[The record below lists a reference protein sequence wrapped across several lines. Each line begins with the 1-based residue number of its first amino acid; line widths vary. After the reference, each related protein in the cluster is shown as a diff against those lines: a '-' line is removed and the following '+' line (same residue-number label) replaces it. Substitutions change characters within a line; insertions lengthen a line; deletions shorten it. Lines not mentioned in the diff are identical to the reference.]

1 MRSPL
6 RPLAA
11 LLATTLLWATPAP
24 LLAAS
29 APATQQAPAPL
40 DELVRK
46 VDIPFEQFTLA
57 NGLRVVIHTDRKAP
71 IVSVNVWY
79 HIGSV
84 DEPVGRS
91 GFAHLF
97 EHIMFR
103 GSKHSRV
110 DHFKPLE
117 EAGGTQF
124 NGTTDFNRT
133 NYFQTVPTPAL
144 DLALFLESDRMGWL
158 LPALTPDVIASE
170 RDIVLNE
177 KRDGE
182 NQPGGLLFPALLAA
196 LYPADHPY
204 SIPAIGREPD
214 LRAATLADATRWF
227 RTNYA
232 PNNAVL
238 VLAGDIDAKTARPM
252 VERWFGQIPPGPTPA
267 RFASPVPRRTETTR
281 QTLTDKVATTRLV
294 RAWPLPGE
302 STPGL
307 AALEVGLATLGGGNT
322 SLLFD
327 RLVRTERLAV
337 GVSASVASWE
347 GASLALIS
355 AEVRPG
361 VDPATVERRID
372 ELLAQWKAEGPSPD
386 ELARVTTR
394 AVGSTIRGLEQ
405 VGGFGGKGQ
414 ALAEGAVFAGDPAD
428 YKRRLAEIAAAT
440 PTSVKAAAARWLG
453 PGDHR
458 VTLVPGERNPT
469 TVNAPQAARTIARAE
484 APAPAAFAPQ
494 GLPADRSAGAPAVG
508 DVTRL
513 AATNVERARLSNGM
527 QVQFV
532 ANRSVPVVRIQL
544 ALDGGIAADS
554 RAQPGTQR
562 LALGLLREG
571 TDGAFGPLDGP
582 EIARRLERLGASVSA
597 SAALDRTRFSLNA
610 LTPNLAPSLA
620 LFADIVAR
628 PTFPTD
634 QLERVRGQV
643 LASLASDETE
653 PQGIALRAAPA
664 LLFGPDHPYGQSLS
678 GNGTPEGVRA
688 ATRADLAAFHAA
700 LLQPDRAVLFVVGDT
715 SLAAILPLLE
725 ASFGKLKPSAAP
737 LPILSAKAAA
747 PAPQAAGRILLYDR
761 PGAPQAFIL
770 AGAPLPLTGRD
781 DTLPLSLAN
790 DVFGGLATSRLWKS
804 LREEKGWSYGA
815 SSSASATARE
825 MPFLLT
831 APVDRAQTGPAIA
844 EIRRLLAEFRTTNP
858 PQAAEVDR
866 ARASSIRS
874 LPGDFETGSATLGAL
889 ERAVVLNRPDDYL
902 ATLPARIEGVPLEAV
917 RKAPMP
923 APDDLAFI
931 VVGDRA
937 TIEPQL
943 KALNLPVEVRTTA
956 LPVIRMPSP
965 DTNPR

>member
-1 MRSPL
+1 MRRTIAL
-6 RPLAA
+6 LLAA
-11 LLATTLLWATPAP
+11 TLLATTPAQARTPAP
-24 LLAAS
+24 AA
-29 APATQQAPAPL
+29 TQAPAPL
-40 DELVRK
+40 SELVAK
-46 VDIPFEQFTLA
+46 VDIPYEQFTLA
-57 NGLRVVIHTDRKAP
+57 NGLRVVVHTDRKAP

-79 HIGSV
+79 HVGSV

-103 GSKHSRV
+103 GSEHSRM

-158 LPALTPDVIASE
+158 LPALTPEVLASE

-214 LRAATLADATRWF
+214 LRAATVDDANRWF
-227 RTNYA
+227 RTHYG

-267 RFASPVPRRTETTR
+267 RFASPVPERTQTTR

-294 RAWPLPGE
+294 RAWALPGQN
-302 STPGL
+302 TPGI
-307 AALEVGLATLGGGNT
+307 AALEVGLATLGGGPT

-337 GVSASVASWE
+337 GVSASVAGWE
-347 GASLALIS
+347 GASLALLS

-361 VDPATVERRID
+361 VDPAQVEQRID
-372 ELLAQWKAEGPSPD
+372 ELLAQWMAQGPSAD

-394 AVGSTIRGLEQ
+394 AVAGTIRGLEQ

-414 ALAEGAVFAGDPAD
+414 ALAEGAVFANDPAD
-428 YKRRLAEIAAAT
+428 YRRQLAEIAAAT
-440 PTSVKAAAARWLG
+440 PETVKAAAARWLG

-458 VTLVPGERNPT
+458 VTLVPGDRNPT
-469 TVNAPQAARTIARAE
+469 TITAPQAPRSIARAE
-484 APAPAAFAPQ
+484 APPASGFVPQ
-494 GLPADRSAGAPAVG
+494 GTPANRTAGAPPVG

-513 AATNVERARLSNGM
+513 APAKVERARLSNGM

-532 ANRSVPVVRIQL
+532 ANSSVPVVRLQL
-544 ALDGGIAADS
+544 ALDGGVAADS
-554 RAQPGTQR
+554 RDKPGTQR
-562 LALGLLREG
+562 LMLATLREG
-571 TDGAFGPLDGP
+571 ANGRLGPLDGP
-582 EIARRLERLGASVSA
+582 EIARRLEALGAAVSA

-620 LFADIVAR
+620 LFADIVAA
-628 PTFPTD
+628 PAFPQD
-634 QLERVRGQV
+634 QVERLRGQL
-643 LASLASDETE
+643 LASLASEATQPE
-653 PQGIALRAAPA
+653 GIAFRAAPA
-664 LLFGPDHPYGQSLS
+664 LLFGPEHPYGQSLS
-678 GNGTPEGVRA
+678 GNGTADGVKA
-688 ATRADLAAFHAA
+688 ATRADLMAFHAG

-715 SLAAILPLLE
+715 SLTAILPLLE
-725 ASFGKLKPSAAP
+725 ASFGQLRAKAPP
-737 LPILSAKAAA
+737 LPILDVPVPA
-747 PAPQAAGRILLYDR
+747 PAPQAPGKIILYDR
-761 PGAPQAFIL
+761 PGAPQSFIL
-770 AGAPLPLTGRD
+770 AGSPLPLTGRD
-781 DTLPLSLAN
+781 DLLPFSLAN
-790 DVFGGLATSRLWKS
+790 DVFGGGATSRLWKS

-844 EIRRLLAEFRTTNP
+844 EIRRLLAEFHGKNP
-858 PQAAEVDR
+858 PQPAEVDR

-874 LPGDFETGSATLGAL
+874 LPGDFETGGALLGAL
-889 ERAVVLNRPDDYL
+889 ERAVVLQRPDDYL
-902 ATLPARIEGVPLEAV
+902 ATLPARIEAVPLDAI

-923 APDDLAFI
+923 TADDLVFI

-937 TIEPQL
+937 TVEPQL
-943 KALNLPVEVRTTA
+943 KALGLPLELRSA
-956 LPVIRMPSP
+956 SLPGLPMPSP

>member
-1 MRSPL
+1 MR
-6 RPLAA
+6 RPLA
-11 LLATTLLWATPAP
+11 L
-24 LLAAS
+24 LLAAVFLAAGP
-29 APATQQAPAPL
+29 APARAPVAAPAAAAVQAPAPL
-40 DELVRK
+40 AELVRS
-46 VDIPFEQFTLA
+46 VDIPFEQFRLA
-57 NGLRVVIHTDRKAP
+57 NGLRVIVHTDRKAP

-79 HIGSV
+79 HVGSV

-103 GSKHSRV
+103 GSEHSRV

-144 DLALFLESDRMGWL
+144 GLALFLESDRMGWL
-158 LPALTPDVIASE
+158 LPALTPEVLASE

-214 LRAATLADATRWF
+214 LRAASVEDAKRWF
-227 RTNYA
+227 RTHYG

-238 VLAGDIDAKTARPM
+238 VLAGDIDTKTARPM
-252 VERWFGQIPPGPTPA
+252 VEHWFGQIPPGPTPA
-267 RFASPVPRRTETTR
+267 RFASPVPERRATTR

-294 RAWPLPGE
+294 RAWPLPGQD
-302 STPGL
+302 TPGL
-307 AALEVGLATLGGGNT
+307 AALEVGLATLGGGPT

-347 GASLALIS
+347 GASLALVS

-372 ELLAQWKAEGPSPD
+372 ELLTQWKAEGPSAE
-386 ELARVTTR
+386 ELARVATR
-394 AVGSTIRGLEQ
+394 AVGGTIRGLEQ

-414 ALAEGAVFAGDPAD
+414 ALAEGAVFADDPAD
-428 YKRRLAEIAAAT
+428 YRRQLTEIAAAT
-440 PTSVKAAAARWLG
+440 PETVKAAAARWLG
-453 PGDHR
+453 AGDHR
-458 VTLVPGERNPT
+458 VMLVPGARNPT
-469 TVNAPQAARTIARAE
+469 SVTAPQAARTVARAE
-484 APAPAAFAPQ
+484 APAATGFRPE
-494 GLPADRSAGAPAVG
+494 GTPADRKAGAPAVG
-508 DVTRL
+508 EVTRL
-513 AATNVERARLSNGM
+513 AAPTVERAKLSNGM
-527 QVQFV
+527 EVQFV
-532 ANRSVPVVRIQL
+532 ANSAVPVVRVQL

-554 RAQPGTQR
+554 RTKPGTQR
-562 LALGLLREG
+562 LMLGSLREG
-571 TDGAFGPLDGP
+571 TAGALGPLDGP
-582 EIARRLERLGASVSA
+582 EIARRLEALGASVSA

-620 LFADIVAR
+620 LFADIVAA
-628 PTFPTD
+628 PTFPED
-634 QLERVRGQV
+634 QLERIRGQA
-643 LASLASDETE
+643 LASLASEGTE
-653 PQGIALRAAPA
+653 PQGIAFRAAPA

-678 GNGTPEGVRA
+678 GNGTPDGVKA
-688 ATRADLAAFHAA
+688 VTRADLAAFHSGI
-700 LLQPDRAVLFVVGDT
+700 LQPDRAVLFVVGDT
-715 SLAAILPLLE
+715 SLAAIRPLLE
-725 ASFGKLKPSAAP
+725 QHFGKLKARAP
-737 LPILSAKAAA
+737 PLGALTAPAVA
-747 PAPQAAGRILLYDR
+747 PAPQAAGRIILYDR
-761 PGAPQAFIL
+761 PGAPQSFIL
-770 AGAPLPLTGRD
+770 AGSPLPITGRD
-781 DTLPLSLAN
+781 DILPLSLAN
-790 DVFGGLATSRLWKS
+790 DVFGGLATSRLWRL

-844 EIRRLLAEFRTTNP
+844 EIRRLLGEFRTTNP
-858 PQAAEVDR
+858 PQPAEVDR

-874 LPGDFETGSATLGAL
+874 LPGDFETGGAMLGAL
-889 ERAVVLNRPDDYL
+889 ERAVVLKLPDDYL
-902 ATLPARIEGVPLEAV
+902 ATLPGRIEAVPMDAI
-917 RKAPMP
+917 RAAPMP
-923 APDDLAFI
+923 AAGALAFI

-937 TIEPQL
+937 TVEPQL
-943 KALNLPVEVRTTA
+943 KALGLPVEVRA
-956 LPVIRMPSP
+956 ADR
-965 DTNPR
+965 D

>member
-1 MRSPL
+1 MRRTIAL
-6 RPLAA
+6 LLAA
-11 LLATTLLWATPAP
+11 TLLATTPAQARTPAP
-24 LLAAS
+24 AA
-29 APATQQAPAPL
+29 ATQAPAPL
-40 DELVRK
+40 SDLVRA

-57 NGLRVVIHTDRKAP
+57 NGLTVVVHTDRKAP

-79 HIGSV
+79 HVGSV

-103 GSKHSRV
+103 GSEHSRM

-158 LPALTPDVIASE
+158 LPALDEKVLASE

-214 LRAATLADATRWF
+214 LRAASVDDAKRWF
-227 RTNYA
+227 RTHYG

-267 RFASPVPRRTETTR
+267 RFASPVPARSETTR

-294 RAWPLPGE
+294 RAWALPGQN
-302 STPGL
+302 TPGL
-307 AALEVGLATLGGGNT
+307 AALEVGLATLGGGPT

-337 GVSASVASWE
+337 GVSASVAGWE

-361 VDPATVERRID
+361 VDPATVEKRID
-372 ELLAQWKAEGPSPD
+372 ELLADWKAKGPSAE

-394 AVGSTIRGLEQ
+394 AVGGTIRGLEQ

-414 ALAEGAVFAGDPAD
+414 ALAEGAVFAGNPAD
-428 YKRRLAEIAAAT
+428 YKRQLAEIAAAT
-440 PTSVKAAAARWLG
+440 PESVKAAAARWLG

-458 VTLVPGERNPT
+458 VTLMPGERNPT
-469 TVNAPQAARTIARAE
+469 TVTAPQAARSIARAE
-484 APAPAAFAPQ
+484 APPAPGFRPQ
-494 GLPADRSAGAPAVG
+494 GTPADRTAGAPPVG
-508 DVTRL
+508 EVTRL
-513 AATNVERARLSNGM
+513 APAKVERARLSNGM

-532 ANRSVPVVRIQL
+532 ANTSVPVVRLQL

-554 RAQPGTQR
+554 RSKPGLQR
-562 LALGLLREG
+562 LMLGTLREG
-571 TDGAFGPLDGP
+571 TSGTLGVLDGP
-582 EIARRLERLGASVSA
+582 EIARRLEALGASVTA

-610 LTPNLAPSLA
+610 LAPNLAPSLA
-620 LFADIVAR
+620 LFADIVAA
-628 PTFPTD
+628 PSFPAD
-634 QLERVRGQV
+634 QLERIRGQV
-643 LASLASDETE
+643 LAGLASEATE
-653 PQGIALRAAPA
+653 PEGIALRAAPA
-664 LLFGPDHPYGQSLS
+664 ILYGPGHPYGQSLT

-688 ATRADLAAFHAA
+688 ATVADLAAFHAA

-715 SLAAILPLLE
+715 SLQAILPLLE
-725 ASFGKLKPSAAP
+725 THFGTLAAKAPPLPVLTQAAP
-737 LPILSAKAAA
+737 A
-747 PAPQAAGRILLYDR
+747 PAPQAPGKIILYDR
-761 PGAPQAFIL
+761 PGAPQSFIL
-770 AGAPLPLTGRD
+770 AGHPLPLTGRD
-781 DTLPLSLAN
+781 DILAFGLAN
-790 DVFGGLATSRLWKS
+790 DVFGGGATSRLWKS

-815 SSSASATARE
+815 SSSASPTARE

-831 APVDRAQTGPAIA
+831 APVDRAKTGPAIA
-844 EIRRLLAEFRTTNP
+844 EIRRLLAEFRGKNP
-858 PQAAEVDR
+858 PQPAEVDR
-866 ARASSIRS
+866 ARAASIRS
-874 LPGDFETGSATLGAL
+874 LPGDFETGGATLGAL
-889 ERAVVLNRPDDYL
+889 ERAIVLQRPDDYL
-902 ATLPARIEGVPLEAV
+902 ATLPARLEAVPIEAV
-917 RKAPMP
+917 RKAPLP
-923 APDDLAFI
+923 SAQDLAFI

-943 KALNLPVEVRTTA
+943 KTLGLPLEVRTTG
-956 LPVIRMPSP
+956 LPVVPMLTP
-965 DTNPR
+965 NP

>member
-1 MRSPL
+1 MRRTL
-6 RPLAA
+6 ALLLAA
-11 LLATTLLWATPAP
+11 TLLTTTPAQARTPAP
-24 LLAAS
+24 AV
-29 APATQQAPAPL
+29 TQAPAPL
-40 DELVRK
+40 SELVAK
-46 VDIPFEQFTLA
+46 VDIPYEQFTLA
-57 NGLRVVIHTDRKAP
+57 NGLRVVVHTDRKAP

-79 HIGSV
+79 HVGSV

-103 GSKHSRV
+103 GSQHSRV

-158 LPALTPDVIASE
+158 LPALDEKVLASE

-214 LRAATLADATRWF
+214 LRAATVDDAKRWF
-227 RTNYA
+227 RTHYG

-238 VLAGDIDAKTARPM
+238 VLAGDIDAETARPM

-267 RFASPVPRRTETTR
+267 RFASPAPARTQTTR

-294 RAWPLPGE
+294 RAWALPGQD
-302 STPGL
+302 TPGL
-307 AALEVGLATLGGGNT
+307 AALDVGLATLGGGPT

-337 GVSASVASWE
+337 GVSASLASWE

-361 VDPATVERRID
+361 VDPAQVEKRID
-372 ELLAQWKAEGPSPD
+372 ELLADWKTKGPTPD
-386 ELARVTTR
+386 ELSRVTTR
-394 AVGSTIRGLEQ
+394 VVGGTIRGLEQ

-414 ALAEGAVFAGDPAD
+414 ALAEGAVFANDPAD
-428 YKRRLAEIAAAT
+428 YKRQLAEIAAAT
-440 PTSVKAAAARWLG
+440 PETVKAAAARWLG

-458 VTLVPGERNPT
+458 VMLVPGDRNPT
-469 TVNAPQAARTIARAE
+469 SITAPQAPRTVERAE
-484 APAPAAFAPQ
+484 APPAPGFRPQ
-494 GLPADRSAGAPAVG
+494 GTPADRTAGAPPVG

-513 AATNVERARLSNGM
+513 APAKVERAHLSNGM

-532 ANRSVPVVRIQL
+532 ANNSVPVVRLQL
-544 ALDGGIAADS
+544 ALDGGVAADS
-554 RAQPGTQR
+554 RVHPGLQR
-562 LALGLLREG
+562 LMLGALREG
-571 TDGAFGPLDGP
+571 TNGALGPLDGP
-582 EIARRLERLGASVSA
+582 EIARRLEALGASVSA

-610 LTPNLAPSLA
+610 LTPNLAQSIA
-620 LFADIVAR
+620 LFADIVAA
-628 PTFPTD
+628 PSFPQD
-634 QLERVRGQV
+634 QVERLRGQI
-643 LASLASDETE
+643 LASLASEATQPE
-653 PQGIALRAAPA
+653 GIAFRAAPA
-664 LLFGPDHPYGQSLS
+664 LLYGPGHPYGQSLS
-678 GNGTPEGVRA
+678 GNGTAEGVK
-688 ATRADLAAFHAA
+688 TITPADLAAFHAA

-715 SLAAILPLLE
+715 SLQAILPLLE
-725 ASFGKLKPSAAP
+725 RTFGKLSPKAPP
-737 LPILSAKAAA
+737 LPILAAKA
-747 PAPQAAGRILLYDR
+747 PPPTPQAAGRILLYDR
-761 PGAPQAFIL
+761 PGAPQSFIL
-770 AGAPLPLTGRD
+770 AGHPLPITGRAD
-781 DTLPLSLAN
+781 LLPFSLAN
-790 DVFGGLATSRLWKS
+790 DVFGGGATSRLWKS

-815 SSSASATARE
+815 SSSASPTARE

-844 EIRRLLAEFRTTNP
+844 EIRRLLTDFHTGNP
-858 PQAAEVDR
+858 PQATEVDR
-866 ARASSIRS
+866 ARASAIRS
-874 LPGDFETGSATLGAL
+874 LPGDFETGAALLGAL
-889 ERAVVLNRPDDYL
+889 ERAVVLQRPDDYL
-902 ATLPARIEGVPLEAV
+902 ATLPARIEAVPLDAI

-923 APDDLAFI
+923 TANDLTFI

-937 TIEPQL
+937 TVEPQL
-943 KALNLPVEVRTTA
+943 KALGLPFEVRT
-956 LPVIRMPSP
+956 P
-965 DTNPR
+965 DTPTGNP

>member
-1 MRSPL
+1 MRRTIAL
-6 RPLAA
+6 LLAA
-11 LLATTLLWATPAP
+11 TLLATAPAAARTLPP
-24 LLAAS
+24 AS
-29 APATQQAPAPL
+29 ATQAPAPL
-40 DELVRK
+40 SELVAK
-46 VDIPFEQFTLA
+46 VDIPYEQFTLA
-57 NGLRVVIHTDRKAP
+57 NGLTVVVHTDRKAP

-79 HIGSV
+79 HVGSV

-103 GSKHSRV
+103 GSEHSRM

-158 LPALTPDVIASE
+158 LPALTPEVLASE

-214 LRAATLADATRWF
+214 LRAATVDDAKRWF
-227 RTNYA
+227 RTHYG

-267 RFASPVPRRTETTR
+267 RFASPKPARTQTTR

-294 RAWPLPGE
+294 RAWALPGQD
-302 STPGL
+302 TPGM
-307 AALEVGLATLGGGNT
+307 AALDVGLATLGGGPT

-337 GVSASVASWE
+337 GVSASLAGWE
-347 GASLALIS
+347 GASLAIIS

-361 VDPATVERRID
+361 VDPATVEKRID
-372 ELLAQWKAEGPSPD
+372 ELLAEWKSKGPTPD
-386 ELARVTTR
+386 ELSRVTTR
-394 AVGSTIRGLEQ
+394 VVGGTIRGLEQ

-414 ALAEGAVFAGDPAD
+414 ALAEGAVFAGNPAD
-428 YKRRLAEIAAAT
+428 YKRQLAEIAAAT
-440 PTSVKAAAARWLG
+440 PETVKAAAARWLG

-458 VTLVPGERNPT
+458 VTLVPGDRNPT
-469 TVNAPQAARTIARAE
+469 TITAPQAPRTVERPE
-484 APAPAAFAPQ
+484 APPAPGFRPQ
-494 GLPADRSAGAPAVG
+494 GTPVDRTAGAPAVG

-513 AATNVERARLSNGM
+513 TPAKVERARLSNGM

-532 ANRSVPVVRIQL
+532 ANTSVPVVRLQL
-544 ALDGGIAADS
+544 ALDGGVAADS
-554 RAQPGTQR
+554 RDKPGLQR
-562 LALGLLREG
+562 LMLGSLREG
-571 TDGAFGPLDGP
+571 TNGALGALDGP
-582 EIARRLERLGASVSA
+582 EIARRLEALGASVSA
-597 SAALDRTRFSLNA
+597 SSALDRTRFSLNA

-620 LFADIVAR
+620 LFADIVAS
-628 PTFPTD
+628 PTFPDD
-634 QLERVRGQV
+634 QVERLRGQI
-643 LASLASDETE
+643 LASLASEATQPE
-653 PQGIALRAAPA
+653 GIAFRAAPA

-678 GNGTPEGVRA
+678 GNGTPEGVKA
-688 ATRADLAAFHAA
+688 ITRQDLAAFHAG

-715 SLAAILPLLE
+715 SLPAILPLLE
-725 ASFGKLKPSAAP
+725 AHFGKLGPKAPP
-737 LPILSAKAAA
+737 LPVLTAKAPP

-761 PGAPQAFIL
+761 PGAPQSFIL
-770 AGAPLPLTGRD
+770 AGSPLPITGRAD
-781 DTLPLSLAN
+781 ILPFSLAN
-790 DVFGGLATSRLWKS
+790 DVFGGGATSRLWKS

-831 APVDRAQTGPAIA
+831 APVDRAQTGPTIA
-844 EIRRLLAEFRTTNP
+844 EIRRLLTDFHGSNP

-866 ARASSIRS
+866 ARAASIRS
-874 LPGDFETGSATLGAL
+874 LPGDFETGAAMLGAL
-889 ERAVVLNRPDDYL
+889 ERAVVLQRPDDYL
-902 ATLPARIEGVPLEAV
+902 ATLPARIEAVPLEAI

-923 APDDLAFI
+923 TANDLTFI

-937 TIEPQL
+937 TVEPQL
-943 KALNLPVEVRTTA
+943 RALGLPLE
-956 LPVIRMPSP
+956 IRPAEAP
-965 DTNPR
+965 PAQTPR

>member
-1 MRSPL
+1 MHRS
-6 RPLAA
+6 R
-11 LLATTLLWATPAP
+11 AP
-24 LLAAS
+24 LLAAILLAA
-29 APATQQAPAPL
+29 APAAAQQAPAGQALIQQAPAPL
-40 DELVRK
+40 ADLVTK
-46 VDIPFEQFTLA
+46 VDIPYEQFTLA
-57 NGLRVVIHTDRKAP
+57 NGLRVIIHTDRKAP

-79 HIGSV
+79 HVGSV

-103 GSKHSRV
+103 GSEHSRV

-117 EAGGTQF
+117 DAGGTQF

-158 LPALTPDVIASE
+158 LPALTDQVLASE

-182 NQPGGLLFPALLAA
+182 NAPGGLLFPALLAA

-204 SIPAIGREPD
+204 SVPAIGREPD
-214 LRAATLADATRWF
+214 LRAATVDDAKRWF
-227 RTNYA
+227 RTHYG

-238 VLAGDIDAKTARPM
+238 VLAGDIDARTARPM
-252 VERWFGQIPPGPTPA
+252 VERWFGQIPPGPMPA
-267 RFASPVPRRTETTR
+267 RFASPVPERRAATR
-281 QTLTDKVATTRLV
+281 QALVDKVATTRLV
-294 RAWPLPGE
+294 RAWPLPGQN
-302 STPGL
+302 TAGM
-307 AALEVGLATLGGGNT
+307 AALEVGLATFGGGNT

-347 GASLALIS
+347 GAGLALVS

-361 VDPATVERRID
+361 VDPATVEKRID
-372 ELLAQWKAEGPSPD
+372 ELLAQWMAQGPSRD

-414 ALAEGAVFAGDPAD
+414 ALAEGAVFANDPAD
-428 YKRRLAEIAAAT
+428 YKRQLAEIAAAT
-440 PTSVKAAAARWLG
+440 PETVKAAAARWLSG
-453 PGDHR
+453 PDHR

-469 TVNAPQAARTIARAE
+469 TIDTPQAKRAVARAE
-484 APAPAAFAPQ
+484 APPPSGFLPQ
-494 GLPADRSAGAPAVG
+494 GTPADRKAGAPEVG
-508 DVTRL
+508 AVTRL
-513 AATNVERARLSNGM
+513 EAPRVERARLSNGM
-527 QVQFV
+527 QVQF
-532 ANRSVPVVRIQL
+532 ALNRSVPVVRVQL

-554 RAQPGTQR
+554 RTKPGTQR
-562 LALGLLREG
+562 LVLGLLREG
-571 TDGAFGPLDGP
+571 TNGALGPLDGP

-610 LTPNLAPSLA
+610 LTPNLAPSLQ

-628 PTFPTD
+628 PTFPED

-643 LASLASDETE
+643 LASLASEATE
-653 PQGIALRAAPA
+653 PQGLALRAAPA
-664 LLFGPDHPYGQSLS
+664 LLYGPDHPYGQSLS
-678 GNGTPEGVRA
+678 GNGTAEGVTA
-688 ATRADLAAFHAA
+688 VTRADLAAFHDA

-715 SLAAILPLLE
+715 SLASLLPLLE
-725 ASFGKLKPSAAP
+725 ASFGRLKPAAPP
-737 LPILSAKAAA
+737 LPILTARAPA
-747 PAPQAAGRILLYDR
+747 PAPQAAGRIIFYDR

-770 AGAPLPLTGRD
+770 AGTPLPLTGRQD
-781 DTLPLSLAN
+781 ILAFSLAN
-790 DVFGGLATSRLWKS
+790 DVFGGLATSRLWRS

-815 SSSASATARE
+815 SSSASAVARE

-844 EIRRLLAEFRTTNP
+844 EIRRLLAEFHSTNP

-874 LPGDFETGSATLGAL
+874 LPGDFETGGAVLGAL
-889 ERAVVLNRPDDYL
+889 ERAVVLGRPDDYL
-902 ATLPARIEGVPLEAV
+902 ATLPARIEAVPLEAI
-917 RKAPMP
+917 RKAPIP

-943 KALNLPVEVRTTA
+943 KRLGIPVEFRTA
-956 LPVIRMPSP
+956 
-965 DTNPR
+965 N

>member
-1 MRSPL
+1 MRRTLPL
-6 RPLAA
+6 LLAA
-11 LLATTLLWATPAP
+11 I

-29 APATQQAPAPL
+29 PAAARTPAATAGQAPAPL
-40 DELVRK
+40 ADLVAK
-46 VDIPFEQFTLA
+46 VDIPYEQFTLS
-57 NGLRVVIHTDRKAP
+57 NGLRVIVHTDRKAP

-79 HIGSV
+79 HVGSV

-103 GSKHSRV
+103 GSEHSRV

-158 LPALTPDVIASE
+158 LPALDEKVLASE

-182 NQPGGLLFPALLAA
+182 NAPGGLLFPALLAA

-214 LRAATLADATRWF
+214 LRAATVDDAKRWF
-227 RTNYA
+227 RTHYG

-238 VLAGDIDAKTARPM
+238 VLAGDVDAQTARPM

-267 RFASPVPRRTETTR
+267 RFASPIPARTMPTR
-281 QTLTDKVATTRLV
+281 QTLTDKVATIRTL
-294 RAWPLPGE
+294 RAWPLPGQN
-302 STPGL
+302 TPGL

-337 GVSASVASWE
+337 GISASVIGWE
-347 GASLALIS
+347 GASLAIIS

-361 VDPATVERRID
+361 VDPALVERRID
-372 ELLAQWKAEGPSPD
+372 ELLAQWMAQGPSPD

-394 AVGSTIRGLEQ
+394 AVGGTIRGLEQ

-414 ALAEGAVFAGDPAD
+414 ALAEGAVFANDPAD
-428 YKRRLAEIAAAT
+428 YKRQLAEIAAAT
-440 PTSVKAAAARWLG
+440 TESVRAAAARWLTAS
-453 PGDHR
+453 DHR
-458 VTLVPGERNPT
+458 VMLVPGERNPA
-469 TVNAPQAARTIARAE
+469 TVDAPQAPRSIARAE
-484 APAPAAFAPQ
+484 APAPAGFTPQ
-494 GLPADRSAGAPAVG
+494 GTPADRRAGAPAVG
-508 DVTRL
+508 AVTRL
-513 AATNVERARLSNGM
+513 HPFKVERARLANGM

-532 ANRSVPVVRIQL
+532 ANRSVPVVRVQL
-544 ALDGGIAADS
+544 ALDGGVAADS
-554 RAQPGTQR
+554 RAKPGLQR
-562 LALGLLREG
+562 LMLGLLREG
-571 TDGAFGPLDGP
+571 TDGALGPLDGP
-582 EIARRLERLGASVSA
+582 DIARRLERLGASVSA
-597 SAALDRTRFSLNA
+597 SAAIDRTRFGLNA
-610 LTPNLAPSLA
+610 LVPNLAPSLA

-628 PTFPTD
+628 PTFPAD
-634 QLERVRGQV
+634 QLERIRSQV
-643 LASLASDETE
+643 LAGLASEGME
-653 PQGIALRAAPA
+653 PEALALRAAPA
-664 LLFGPDHPYGQSLS
+664 ILYGPDHPYGQSLS
-678 GNGTPEGVRA
+678 GNGTPEGVKA
-688 ATRADLAAFHAA
+688 VTRADLGAFHAA
-700 LLQPDRAVLFVVGDT
+700 LLQPDRAHLFVVGDT
-715 SLAAILPLLE
+715 SLKSILPLLE
-725 ASFGKLKPSAAP
+725 SHFGKLAPGAPP
-737 LPILSAKAAA
+737 LPILTRPAPP
-747 PAPQAAGRILLYDR
+747 PAPQAPGRIILYDR

-770 AGAPLPLTGRD
+770 AGHPLPITGRD
-781 DTLPLSLAN
+781 DILAFSLAN
-790 DVFGGLATSRLWKS
+790 DVFGGGATSRLWRS
-804 LREEKGWSYGA
+804 LREDKGWSYGA
-815 SSSASATARE
+815 SSSASPTLRD

-844 EIRRLLAEFRTTNP
+844 EIRRLLSEFRQGNP
-858 PQAAEVDR
+858 PQPAEVER
-866 ARASSIRS
+866 ARAASIRS
-874 LPGDFETGSATLGAL
+874 LPGDFETGSAVLGAL
-889 ERAVVLNRPDDYL
+889 ERAVLLERPDDYL
-902 ATLPARIEGVPLEAV
+902 ATLPARIEAVPLDAI

-943 KALNLPVEVRTTA
+943 KALNLPVEFRTTE
-956 LPVIRMPSP
+956 LPVIPIPSP
-965 DTNPR
+965 DPNPR